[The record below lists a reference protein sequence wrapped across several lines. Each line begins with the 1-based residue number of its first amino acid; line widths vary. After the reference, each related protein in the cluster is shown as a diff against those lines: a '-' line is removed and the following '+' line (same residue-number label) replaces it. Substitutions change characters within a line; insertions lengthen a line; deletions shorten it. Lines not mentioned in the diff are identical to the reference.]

1 LTRRNIPKPPPT
13 RPAIE
18 EGNNISWEAEET
30 GALEVEFETPG
41 AAEEGMGPGVGVGE
55 GTEVDE
61 FETPGAA
68 EEGMGPGVGV
78 GEGTEVDE
86 HVNFT
91 YLDGLPKLPSNTQTP
106 VARPRPGK

>member
-1 LTRRNIPKPPPT
+1 MTRRNIPKPPPT

-61 FETPGAA
+61 
-68 EEGMGPGVGV
+68 
-78 GEGTEVDE
+78 